1 VTSVEDHR
9 VILGVGRR
17 ATAAEIHAA
26 YRRAAK
32 RAHPDLGGS
41 SEAFQRVQAAL
52 EALLGEAAGSPSAA
66 HDRPPP
72 HQGADRASREG
83 HWTTLSAELKQAWGL
98 SGDPATV
105 LAPPRIGLSPF
116 VAGADLNAPAFAWL
130 TQVVGPRGECWDFNV
145 TDSVARIFFR
155 SGDDARRFKLR
166 FV

>member
-105 LAPPRIGLSPF
+105 LA
-116 VAGADLNAPAFAWL
+116 FAWL